1 MRKHFSQ
8 AILTVFVVVLVGAA
22 GVFPTQAHSKPTLAS
37 IKGSDRTATS
47 IELKVGYLNFAK
59 KNVDVLVK
67 IKNKTTGKI
76 DTQSFG
82 KVKMGVDGD
91 KKITVD
97 QLTPG
102 TKYTFKVKVKRS
114 RGGDYTTYSSAK
126 TASTKK

>member
-1 MRKHFSQ
+1 MKKYFPKF
-8 AILTVFVVVLVGAA
+8 ILTALAALSIGA
-22 GVFPTQAHSKPTLAS
+22 VSIFPTQAHSKPTLAS
-37 IKGSDRTATS
+37 IKSKDRAATS

-59 KNVDVLVK
+59 KNVDIMVK
-67 IKNKTTGKI
+67 IKNKTTGKT

-82 KVKMGVDGD
+82 KIKMGTDGD

-114 RGGDYTTYSSAK
+114 RGGDYTPYSGTK
-126 TASTKK
+126 TTSTKK